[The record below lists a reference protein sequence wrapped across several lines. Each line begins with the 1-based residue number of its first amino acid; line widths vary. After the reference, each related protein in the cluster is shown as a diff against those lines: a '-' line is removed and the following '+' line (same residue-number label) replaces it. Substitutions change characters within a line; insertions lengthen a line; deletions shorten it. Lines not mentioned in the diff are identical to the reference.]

1 MVLRCSLLGHNYG
14 EPEVDREREE
24 RGSEV
29 VLTVTEFQACQR
41 CGERNVISENT
52 EVTSIVPGDRAARS
66 PDEPAEPD
74 EHRPS
79 VGESTGQEPPSGGE
93 APAREREPT
102 AASNAVGSA
111 DGQAASSESDST
123 ARAHAAGGETGATA
137 AEDDEE
143 LEVPTDE
150 NGDPIVDDGEILED
164 EPTDSSAG
172 DRRHGEWP
180 DSEDVGPP
188 VETSDEPPAWPEDEQ
203 ADDDVD
209 TDDRTAEVET
219 QPEDDAVIL
228 ENDSD
233 ATSASTSE
241 TDKQFDYSVSATG
254 ESEASGTGSEAVTGV
269 DATASTG
276 ERESAA
282 AESTRP
288 ETGIASAQSA
298 PVPGESSPTDG
309 ANTEFYCPQCTFVA
323 PGDSGSLRT
332 GDICPE
338 CKKGYLGER
347 NA

>member
-29 VLTVTEFQACQR
+29 VLTVTEFEACQR

-52 EVTSIVPGDRAARS
+52 EVTSIGPGGASTRAPDGADSSADQAGSAPGSSSTDRDAGS
-66 PDEPAEPD
+66 NP
-74 EHRPS
+74 
-79 VGESTGQEPPSGGE
+79 G
-93 APAREREPT
+93 PT
-102 AASNAVGSA
+102 AVGSA
-111 DGQAASSESDST
+111 DGRAEPTAAGPTTSAASSGEET
-123 ARAHAAGGETGATA
+123 EAAA
-137 AEDDEE
+137 ASDDEE

-164 EPTDSSAG
+164 DGTDANAG

-188 VETSDEPPAWPEDEQ
+188 VETSDEPTAWPDDEQ
-203 ADDDVD
+203 DSGEADDADGFE
-209 TDDRTAEVET
+209 DRSAAVED

-228 ENDSD
+228 ESGSDSSSD
-233 ATSASTSE
+233 SGSTTTE
-241 TDKQFDYSVSATG
+241 TGKQFDYSVDSTG
-254 ESEASGTGSEAVTGV
+254 GSDTNSEETPEAVTGV
-269 DATASTG
+269 NTVRPDS
-276 ERESAA
+276 ERESAP

-298 PVPGESSPTDG
+298 PAPGEGSPTDG
-309 ANTEFYCPQCTFVA
+309 SSTEFYCPQCSFVA

-347 NA
+347 SA

>member
-29 VLTVTEFQACQR
+29 VLTVTEFEACQR

-52 EVTSIVPGDRAARS
+52 EVTSIG
-66 PDEPAEPD
+66 PAESATRSAGETD
-74 EHRPS
+74 SS
-79 VGESTGQEPPSGGE
+79 VAQAGSAPGGSSTGG
-93 APAREREPT
+93 
-102 AASNAVGSA
+102 SNPGSTAVGSA
-111 DGQAASSESDST
+111 DGRAGATDSGPTTAAPP
-123 ARAHAAGGETGATA
+123 AGGQ
-137 AEDDEE
+137 AEASADDEDE
-143 LEVPTDE
+143 EIEVPTDE

-164 EPTDSSAG
+164 DGDDATAG

-180 DSEDVGPP
+180 DSADVGPP
-188 VETSDEPPAWPEDEQ
+188 VESSDEPTAWPDDGQ
-203 ADDDVD
+203 DSGQAAGADDLE
-209 TDDRTAEVET
+209 DRSVAVED

-228 ENDSD
+228 ESGSDSSSD
-233 ATSASTSE
+233 PDQPATK
-241 TDKQFDYSVSATG
+241 TDKQFDYSVDSTGRSDTNSGATTEAATG
-254 ESEASGTGSEAVTGV
+254 GNTARPDAEGESVT
-269 DATASTG
+269 
-276 ERESAA
+276 
-282 AESTRP
+282 AESSRP

-309 ANTEFYCPQCTFVA
+309 SRTEFYCPQCPFVA

-347 NA
+347 SA